1 MVIKGTK
8 YNSITEAE
16 ARIAEIKIEA
26 RMLVNEAQQLQ
37 RAINDMNDCNY
48 QSSTVNQT
56 NQY

>member
-37 RAINDMNDCNY
+37 RAINEMHDCNY
-48 QSSTVNQT
+48 QNSTVNQT